1 MTNVIFACS
10 SSLVMSHPL
19 IRALPELGE
28 KSPVSMLIV
37 VVLPDDDDDD
47 DDDDDKSSEHAHRC
61 RLAGPVV
68 PEQSCYLPL
77 VRVEGDVVHGHH
89 CVHSLEHF
97 PQSVHL
103 E

>member
-37 VVLPDDDDDD
+37 VVLPAPLCPSRAVISPLYAL
-47 DDDDDKSSEHAHRC
+47 KVTLSTATTVFIPLNTFLRPCTWSEVGGKM
-61 RLAGPVV
+61 LDFENIQVN
-68 PEQSCYLPL
+68 
-77 VRVEGDVVHGHH
+77 
-89 CVHSLEHF
+89 
-97 PQSVHL
+97 HL
-103 E
+103 QL